1 MNEEQNLSADSK
13 RRFSISIK
21 TAALVL
27 IALAIGFAL
36 YYYRGLLV
44 AATVN
49 GNPISRLSVINEL
62 EGRSGKAA
70 LDSLIIKKLI
80 NDEFAAKNLSINDG
94 DVDSKVKEIEDQL
107 KVQGQ
112 TLESALSAEGMSKAA
127 LCEQIR
133 IQLKLEKLAEAEV
146 NISDEDVN
154 KYIDENKMPI
164 EKDKEAETKNQI
176 KEQLRQQK
184 LQEVIPTI
192 IQNLKSQ
199 AKINYIVN
207 Y

>member
-80 NDEFAAKNLSINDG
+80 NDEFAAKNLSINEG

-112 TLESALSAEGMSKAA
+112 TLESALSAEGMSKNA
-127 LCEQIR
+127 LREQIR

-154 KYIDENKMPI
+154 KYIEENKIPI
-164 EKDKEAETKNQI
+164 EKDKGAETKNQI

>member
-1 MNEEQNLSADSK
+1 M
-13 RRFSISIK
+13 
-21 TAALVL
+21 
-27 IALAIGFAL
+27 
-36 YYYRGLLV
+36 
-44 AATVN
+44 
-49 GNPISRLSVINEL
+49 
-62 EGRSGKAA
+62 
-70 LDSLIIKKLI
+70 I
-80 NDEFAAKNLSINDG
+80 NDEFAAKNLSINEG

-112 TLESALSAEGMSKAA
+112 TLESALSVEGMSVAA
-127 LCEQIR
+127 LREQIR

-154 KYIDENKMPI
+154 RYIEENKIPI
-164 EKDKEAETKNQI
+164 EKEKEAEAKNQI

>member
-1 MNEEQNLSADSK
+1 M
-13 RRFSISIK
+13 
-21 TAALVL
+21 
-27 IALAIGFAL
+27 
-36 YYYRGLLV
+36 
-44 AATVN
+44 
-49 GNPISRLSVINEL
+49 
-62 EGRSGKAA
+62 
-70 LDSLIIKKLI
+70 IIKKLI

-112 TLESALSAEGMSKAA
+112 TLESALSAEGMSKNA
-127 LCEQIR
+127 LREQIR

>member
-94 DVDSKVKEIEDQL
+94 DVDSKVKEIQDQL

-112 TLESALSAEGMSKAA
+112 TLESALSAEGMSKNA
-127 LCEQIR
+127 LREQIR

>member
-44 AATVN
+44 VATVN

-112 TLESALSAEGMSKAA
+112 TLESALSAEGMSKNA
-127 LCEQIR
+127 LREQIR

>member
-1 MNEEQNLSADSK
+1 MNEEQNLSVNTS
-13 RRFSISIK
+13 RRFSISVK
-21 TAALVL
+21 TVALVL

-80 NDEFAAKNLSINDG
+80 NDEFAAKNLSINEG

-112 TLESALSAEGMSKAA
+112 TLESALSVEGMSVAA
-127 LCEQIR
+127 LREQIR

-154 KYIDENKMPI
+154 RYIEENKIPI
-164 EKDKEAETKNQI
+164 EKEKEAEAKNQI

>member
-1 MNEEQNLSADSK
+1 M
-13 RRFSISIK
+13 
-21 TAALVL
+21 
-27 IALAIGFAL
+27 
-36 YYYRGLLV
+36 
-44 AATVN
+44 
-49 GNPISRLSVINEL
+49 
-62 EGRSGKAA
+62 
-70 LDSLIIKKLI
+70 IIKKLI

-112 TLESALSAEGMSKAA
+112 TLESALSAEGMSKNA
-127 LCEQIR
+127 LREQIR

-154 KYIDENKMPI
+154 KYIEENKIPI
-164 EKDKEAETKNQI
+164 EKDKGAETKNQI

>member
-112 TLESALSAEGMSKAA
+112 TLESALSAEGMSKNA
-127 LCEQIR
+127 LREQIR

-154 KYIDENKMPI
+154 KYIEENKIPI
-164 EKDKEAETKNQI
+164 EKDKGAETKNQI

>member
-80 NDEFAAKNLSINDG
+80 NDEFAAKNLSINEG

-127 LCEQIR
+127 LREQIR

-154 KYIDENKMPI
+154 KYIEENKIPI
-164 EKDKEAETKNQI
+164 EKDKGAETKNQI

>member
-112 TLESALSAEGMSKAA
+112 TLESALSAEGMSKNA
-127 LCEQIR
+127 LREQIR

>member
-80 NDEFAAKNLSINDG
+80 NDEFAAKNLSINEG

-112 TLESALSAEGMSKAA
+112 TLESALSVEGMSVAA
-127 LCEQIR
+127 TESADSNVC
-133 IQLKLEKLAEAEV
+133 
-146 NISDEDVN
+146 
-154 KYIDENKMPI
+154 P
-164 EKDKEAETKNQI
+164 
-176 KEQLRQQK
+176 
-184 LQEVIPTI
+184 
-192 IQNLKSQ
+192 
-199 AKINYIVN
+199 
-207 Y
+207 

>member
-80 NDEFAAKNLSINDG
+80 NDEFAAKNLSINEG

-127 LCEQIR
+127 LREQIR

>member
-80 NDEFAAKNLSINDG
+80 NDEFAAKNLSINEG

-112 TLESALSAEGMSKAA
+112 TLESALSVEGMSVAA
-127 LCEQIR
+127 LREQIR

-154 KYIDENKMPI
+154 RYIEENKIPI
-164 EKDKEAETKNQI
+164 EKEKEAEAKNQI